1 MKPCK
6 QFTGLFCVKK
16 PVLYLAGKN
25 ITITFALLN
34 FRKTI
39 PALQG
44 FKV

>member
-6 QFTGLFCVKK
+6 QFTGLFYVKK

-34 FRKTI
+34 FRKNNTCL
-39 PALQG
+39 AG
-44 FKV
+44 F